1 MEKIVKFYPAYDK
14 RNPDPS
20 KNYGIHGVDLRMILK
35 GEKGAVQFVLYT
47 NWHLPY
53 VQEELNKNAIGK
65 DLYYI
70 SSLNPL
76 PADLGYH
83 SLTPTYEGQ
92 SICTESCEYLDGK
105 PCYYDRSGLNAER
118 IYEVLLNEGSDGV
131 WRELEKYYNELF
143 TN

>member
-1 MEKIVKFYPAYDK
+1 MHYICAK
-14 RNPDPS
+14 
-20 KNYGIHGVDLRMILK
+20 
-35 GEKGAVQFVLYT
+35 
-47 NWHLPY
+47 
-53 VQEELNKNAIGK
+53 ELIKNAIGK

-70 SSLNPL
+70 SS
-76 PADLGYH
+76 LGYH

-105 PCYYDRSGLNAER
+105 PCYYDRSGLNAES